1 MKKDIKAIA
10 KRMPVRTYVTLALI
24 IIGAVVLDQVTKLLA
39 VEYLAPVVDVPIWD
53 GVLHLHFH
61 LNDGAAFGSFS
72 GKPYIF
78 NTMSVLIIVGMSLYL
93 FLGLAETRLSRVSCA
108 FIIAGGIGNM
118 IDRVLFGE
126 VTDFIYFKLIDFA
139 IFNVADSF
147 VCIGA
152 GMLVLSLILEL
163 VAESRAAKAR
173 KAEKAVEPPTEE
185 EEKK

>member
-1 MKKDIKAIA
+1 
-10 KRMPVRTYVTLALI
+10 
-24 IIGAVVLDQVTKLLA
+24 
-39 VEYLAPVVDVPIWD
+39 
-53 GVLHLHFH
+53 
-61 LNDGAAFGSFS
+61 
-72 GKPYIF
+72 
-78 NTMSVLIIVGMSLYL
+78 MSSDCSTDLQGGLYL
-93 FLGLAETRLSRVSCA
+93 FLGLSETRLSRVSCA